1 MKVSIGVSSRHVH
14 LKKEDLEKLF
24 GKGYELKKA
33 KEMTQPGQFA
43 STDFVTL
50 KTYKNMIRHVRV
62 VGPVRNYTQVEISK
76 TEAHV
81 LGLEAPVR
89 TSGDLKGSSPI
100 TIVGP
105 RGELNLEEG
114 CIIADRHIHVTPEQ
128 LEQYNLKGKESVDV
142 KLSGEKGGI
151 ISNVHLKVQDEAF
164 FELHLD
170 LDDANAHLVNQG
182 DIGEIL

>member
-14 LKKEDLEKLF
+14 LKREDLEKLF

-62 VGPVRNYTQVEISK
+62 VGPVRDYTQVEISK

-105 RGELNLEEG
+105 RGEINLEEG
-114 CIIADRHIHVTPEQ
+114 CIIADRHIHITPEQ
-128 LEQYNLKGKESVDV
+128 LEMYNLKGKESVDV